1 MCLEPSEGAS
11 ILLVAQSN
19 RFLPRH
25 GAAADPDRGAG
36 KAGAAI
42 RPREVIRIK
51 SYEIMLLIE
60 PEVAEERHGEIID
73 RIKDIVEKG
82 AGTWGD
88 VEPWGKR
95 RLAYEIRHQTEAFYY
110 VITFE
115 SPAEALAETQRV
127 LAITDGVMRFMAV
140 NRVTGSSAAKPEESA
155 HPPVEATA

>member
-1 MCLEPSEGAS
+1 
-11 ILLVAQSN
+11 
-19 RFLPRH
+19 
-25 GAAADPDRGAG
+25 
-36 KAGAAI
+36 
-42 RPREVIRIK
+42 
-51 SYEIMLLIE
+51 MLLIE

-82 AGTWGD
+82 EGTWGE

-95 RLAYEIRHQTEAFYY
+95 RLAYEIRHQTEAFYF

-115 SPAEALAETQRV
+115 ASAEALAETQRV

-140 NRVTGSSAAKPEESA
+140 NRVAGSSAAKPEESA

>member
-1 MCLEPSEGAS
+1 M
-11 ILLVAQSN
+11 
-19 RFLPRH
+19 
-25 GAAADPDRGAG
+25 
-36 KAGAAI
+36 
-42 RPREVIRIK
+42 IRIK
-51 SYEIMLLIE
+51 AYEIMLLIE

-82 AGTWGD
+82 EGTWGD

-140 NRVTGSSAAKPEESA
+140 NRVAGSSAAKPEESA